1 MPEQSVLRKSYP
13 RVDAADKV
21 TGRSQYA
28 GDVYLPGMLYCKVLK
43 SPRSHARIV
52 SVDTSR
58 AEQLPG
64 VRSVITARDFPDVRF
79 GSGAL
84 KDRRVLALEKVH
96 YIGEPIAAVAA
107 VDEMTAQEAL
117 ELIEVQY
124 EDLPRVVS
132 SLDAVKPDAPVVHQ
146 DLPDFVGY
154 TFAMGGNV
162 CTLLD
167 SDRGDV
173 DRAFQESDYLFE
185 DTFRSQGINQ
195 GFLEPMACV
204 ASVDPS
210 GRINVWVSSQGPYQ
224 IRAQL
229 ADVLGV
235 PVSRVRVIPM
245 ELGGGFGAKLRL
257 CIEAYPVMLALKT
270 SKPVKLNAT
279 REEVFTLCGPRL
291 PTNIYLKTGVMRD
304 GTIVAREAV
313 SVFDMGA
320 YLGAGP
326 ASGINHA
333 LGAYRIPNFRLR
345 SYAVYTNKIWTG
357 SYRAS
362 GVADMTFAVESH
374 MDIIARKMGMVPLE
388 FRLKNALEEGDTT
401 VSGARLPKN
410 GLKETLRAVGER
422 LSKKALTP
430 AFGHPS
436 PTGGRGEGS
445 EGFDSGN
452 VATGVGIA
460 LCEWRSG
467 SGPSTASVSLN
478 EDGTISVL
486 TGSVDISGTDTVLAQ
501 IAAETLGIGMEQVVI
516 ARRDTDLA
524 PYTQPSGGSR
534 IIYSQG
540 KAVQMAAEDTRRKLL
555 ALAAER
561 LQVKPDALGCAGGR
575 VYVQDNPPQGY
586 TLAQLAR
593 MSLTSRGGPI
603 IGTGSL
609 SSMPYAPVFNTQGV
623 EVKVDRETGQIRVTR
638 LVQAQDVGTPIN
650 PMALEGQME
659 GGAIQGIG
667 RALTENVLVSG
678 ADGRLLN
685 PSFTTYLMPLAA
697 DMPAVEN
704 ILVEVPSEEGPFGAR
719 AVAEPPGF
727 GPPAAIANAVYDA
740 VGVRIKELPITPEKV
755 LAALRGEAPEEPKL
769 DVQSLIEQKGG
780 GGGQGPGFG

>member
-1 MPEQSVLRKSYP
+1 MTQQSVLRKSYP

-28 GDVYLPGMLYCKVLK
+28 SDVYLTGMLYCKVLK
-43 SPRSHARIV
+43 SARSHARILNI
-52 SVDTSR
+52 DTSK
-58 AEQLPG
+58 AKQHPG
-64 VRSVITARDFPDVRF
+64 VRAIITGADFPDTMY

-84 KDRRVLALEKVH
+84 KDRRVLALNEVF

-107 VDEMTAQEAL
+107 VDEITAQEAV
-117 ELIEVQY
+117 ELIDVEY
-124 EDLPRVVS
+124 ADLPRVV
-132 SLDAVKPDAPVVHQ
+132 DPMEAVGPGSPMVHE
-146 DLPDFVGY
+146 DMEKFEGFS
-154 TFAMGGNV
+154 FAMGGNV

-173 DRAFQESDYLFE
+173 DQAFQESNHVFE
-185 DTFRSQGINQ
+185 DTFLSQAVNQ

-204 ASVDPS
+204 ADVDPS
-210 GRINVWVSSQGPYQ
+210 GRINLWASTQGPYQ

-229 ADVLGV
+229 ADVLDL
-235 PVSRVRVIPM
+235 PVSRFRVIPM

-257 CIEAYPVMLALKT
+257 CIEAFPVMLSLKT
-270 SKPVKLNAT
+270 NKPVKMIAT

-291 PTNIYLKTGVMRD
+291 PTNIYLKTGVMKD
-304 GTIVAREAV
+304 GTIVARESV
-313 SVFDMGA
+313 SIFDMGA

-326 ASGINHA
+326 ASGVSHA
-333 LGAYRIPNFRLR
+333 VGAYLIPNFRLR

-374 MDIIARKMGMVPLE
+374 TDIVARKIGMDPLE
-388 FRLKNALEEGDTT
+388 FRLKNALTEGDTT
-401 VSGARLPKN
+401 VQGVPLPRN
-410 GLKETLRAVGER
+410 GLKETLQAVGER
-422 LSKKALTP
+422 L
-430 AFGHPS
+430 
-436 PTGGRGEGS
+436 GS
-445 EGFDSGN
+445 LQAKGDDTGN
-452 VATGVGIA
+452 VATGKGIA

-478 EDGTISVL
+478 EDGTVSVL
-486 TGSVDISGTDTVLAQ
+486 TGSVDISGSDTALAQ
-501 IAAETLGIGMEQVVI
+501 IAAQALGLQMEQVII
-516 ARRDTDLA
+516 AKRDTDLA

-534 IIYSQG
+534 ITYSQG
-540 KAVQMAAEDTRRKLL
+540 KAVQMAADDARNKLL

-561 LQVKPDALGCAGGR
+561 LQLSPDALECAGGR
-575 VYVQDNPPQGY
+575 VYVQDNPDQEY

-603 IGTGSL
+603 MGAGSL

-623 EVKVDRETGQIRVTR
+623 EVKVDRETGQVRVTL

-650 PMALEGQME
+650 PMAVEGQIE
-659 GGAIQGIG
+659 GGAVQGIG
-667 RALTENVLVSG
+667 RALTENVMIDSQ
-678 ADGRLLN
+678 DGHLLN

-697 DMPAVEN
+697 DMPPIEN
-704 ILVEVPSEEGPFGAR
+704 ILIEVPTEDGPFGAR

-740 VGVRIKELPITPEKV
+740 IGVRIKELPITPEKV
-755 LAALRGEAPEEPKL
+755 LAALRGETPGEPKL
-769 DVQSLIEQKGG
+769 DVESLI
-780 GGGQGPGFG
+780 